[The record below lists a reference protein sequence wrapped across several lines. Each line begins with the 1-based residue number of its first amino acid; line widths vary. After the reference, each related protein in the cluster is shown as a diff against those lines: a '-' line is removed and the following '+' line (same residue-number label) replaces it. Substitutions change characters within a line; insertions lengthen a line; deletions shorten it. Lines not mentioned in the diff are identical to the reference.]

1 MLNAKVRGGWDRLMN
16 PVGRGLARWGFG
28 PNVITVLGVLIQ
40 GVVAYLIIDGRL
52 VAAGLV
58 AIAAAF
64 SDAIDG
70 AVAKAAGMTSK
81 FGALLDSTADRVSDG
96 LFFLPVAW
104 LYGVSPD
111 PEQLNDRWVAALALV
126 ALITSYLVSYIKA
139 RAEGLGYDCNV
150 GIMERAERLILVIVA
165 LIFYDVLP
173 VVLAV
178 LTALSLITVVQRLV
192 HVRRQATGASG

>member
-64 SDAIDG
+64 ADAIDG